1 MFRALKIKNKKGFT
15 LIELLLYTLLVSVL
29 MMTVSSFI
37 IFVSRAK
44 VKNQIISEVEQQ
56 GINIS
61 YFLSQNIKAASGVTT
76 PLVGANTATLILASS
91 NASRNPTVFKL
102 VSGAIV
108 INLANGADIILNNN
122 RVTANNF
129 LCSNFSAAS
138 GIDSINCRFTLSAN
152 DAYNR
157 SEYTYSKTYNISA
170 SHRY

>member
-1 MFRALKIKNKKGFT
+1 MLNNFKTNKEGFT

-61 YFLSQNIKAASGVTT
+61 YLLSKNIKAATSVTA
-76 PLVGANTATLILASS
+76 PLAGASSATLAMASS
-91 NASRNPTVFKL
+91 DVSRNPTVFKL
-102 VSGAIV
+102 ASGAIV
-108 INLANGADIILNNN
+108 INLANGTDIILNNT
-122 RVTANNF
+122 RVTASNF
-129 LCSNFSAAS
+129 LCSNFTAAS
-138 GIDSINCRFTLSAN
+138 GLDSINCHFILSAT
-152 DAYNR
+152 DTYNR
-157 SEYTYSKTYNISA
+157 SEYSYSKTYNISA